1 MKKSQKIKF
10 DEERKNQLISAQKTE
25 KIRRAEA
32 DRQNAAEE
40 TNRQENLILNHCCPV
55 KNLVNS
61 TVQSYPISNSYNP
74 V

>member
-40 TNRQENLILNHCCPV
+40 TNRQENLILNH
-55 KNLVNS
+55 
-61 TVQSYPISNSYNP
+61 
-74 V
+74 